1 MSYDNWIMS
10 DEIKIGKVLQQ
21 LLKEKNISMRELAK
35 RSGVPASN
43 LTEWSANRSPKNPVQ
58 TKKVAEALGVTM
70 HYLLF
75 GEDDGQEPIQRILK
89 EDFFSGTFEITVK
102 RVKVK

>member
-1 MSYDNWIMS
+1 MAQMKLSS
-10 DEIKIGKVLQQ
+10 TLPE
-21 LLKEKNISMRELAK
+21 LLKQNGMTLRQLSKT
-35 RSGVPASN
+35 SGVPVST
-43 LTEWSANRSPKNPVQ
+43 LSEWSSNREPKSPLQ

-75 GEDDGQEPIQRILK
+75 GEDDSQEPIQKILK
-89 EDFFSGTFEITVK
+89 EDFFSGTFEISIK

>member
-1 MSYDNWIMS
+1 MSYDDWNMS

-21 LLKEKNISMRELAK
+21 LLKEKNMSLRELAK

-58 TKKVAEALGVTM
+58 AKKVAEALGVTF
-70 HYLLF
+70 HFLLF
-75 GEDDGQEPIQRILK
+75 GESDSQEPIQMILK
-89 EDFFSGTFEITVK
+89 EEFFQGTFEITVK
-102 RVKVK
+102 KVKVK